1 MARTS
6 QEKQALIERLEASRN
21 ELADQVAEL
30 RRRFDIPA
38 RFGDSVRR
46 SPLRWFG
53 ASAGVGLV
61 ASHLLRRPWKK
72 KRLPKIFGILATT
85 AFGVLKPRLLQV
97 ITSELQRRFMSDAD
111 AKRSESPGTFPLS
124 KP

>member
-6 QEKQALIERLEASRN
+6 QEKQALIERIEASRN
-21 ELADQVAEL
+21 GLAVQVAEL

-38 RFGDSVRR
+38 RFGDSVKRK
-46 SPLRWFG
+46 PFHWFG
-53 ASAGVGLV
+53 ASAGVGLL

-72 KRLPKIFGILATT
+72 KRLPGILGLLATT

-97 ITSELQRRFMSDAD
+97 ITSELQRRFMSYAD
-111 AKRSESPGTFPLS
+111 PKRSASSGTFPLS